1 MGCPVK
7 TDQEKYQFF
16 LRHLG
21 KGLLWLTVLIGGFIL
36 FKKYVSVDYLL
47 WLKPVY
53 ERPVIVY
60 TIFSAS
66 ELLFG
71 IIPPEIFMIWALQSG
86 SAGSYIQHIIMQS
99 IISFSAGIVGFFIG
113 RYLQHTQFFKIFK
126 KKNIW
131 QVRKVPVS
139 LRSLYHHC
147 SLTDAPSFFRHQYVD
162 RKCRISFS
170 KIRTVRVD
178 PFYQVCC
185 LFIRGLGSKHALVQT
200 ISPSD

>member
-1 MGCPVK
+1 MK

-126 KKNIW
+126 KKIFG
-131 QVRKVPVS
+131 KYEKY
-139 LRSLYHHC
+139 LYRFGAFIIIVA
-147 SLTDAPSFFRHQYVD
+147 SLTPLPFSGISMLIGSVEFPFQKYVLFALT
-162 RKCRISFS
+162 R
-170 KIRTVRVD
+170 
-178 PFYQVCC
+178 
-185 LFIRGLGSKHALVQT
+185 FIRFAAYSYVVWEANML
-200 ISPSD
+200 